1 MIFIPTKEYTVSKS
15 CIETYDNTFLVQE
28 HQKELK
34 VILMSIHRKRKE
46 EKVLYLLSIDVWYIL
61 GKMTASDIYER

>member
-46 EKVLYLLSIDVWYIL
+46 EKVLYLLSIDV
-61 GKMTASDIYER
+61 